1 MLLNCGVG
9 EHSWESLG
17 LQGDPTRKFSKG
29 NQFWIFIGRTDVE
42 NEAPILWPLDVK
54 NCIIRKDLDAGIDW
68 RQEERDTTEEEMIG
82 WYHWLDGH
90 EFDQA
95 RGVELDFVALHELP
109 LVAVLGLLI
118 VVASLVAACG
128 LQKIVSTEAE
138 HKFSWPAVCGI
149 FPDQGLNLCPLHWQ
163 ADSLSLDYQGCL
175 EIIFL
180 YIISF
185 NPHNKSG
192 KSPHYLNFMMNIF
205 LHFNVAEIS
214 KHITTDTSLSTLTLK
229 ISY

>member
-1 MLLNCGVG
+1 MDMSLIKLQELVRNR
-9 EHSWESLG
+9 EAWHSA
-17 LQGDPTRKFSKG
+17 
-29 NQFWIFIGRTDVE
+29 V
-42 NEAPILWPLDVK
+42 
-54 NCIIRKDLDAGIDW
+54 
-68 RQEERDTTEEEMIG
+68 
-82 WYHWLDGH
+82 
-90 EFDQA
+90 
-95 RGVELDFVALHELP
+95 RGVAKSRTWLSDRTELDFVALHELP

-128 LQKIVSTEAE
+128 LQKIASAEVE

-149 FPDQGLNLCPLHWQ
+149 FPDQGFNLCPLHWQ
-163 ADSLSLDYQGCL
+163 ADSLSLGHQGCL

-192 KSPHYLNFMMNIF
+192 KSTHCLNFRMNIS